1 MQEKM
6 KYMYQIVIYTMI
18 KKNVENNDRNCYFRM
33 VREDLTNVKNEGLHH
48 VEIWEKDIPDREN
61 NKCKEKG

>member
-33 VREDLTNVKNEGLHH
+33 VREDLTNVKMR
-48 VEIWEKDIPDREN
+48 D
-61 NKCKEKG
+61 CTM